1 MSTKTYEPSPEVLE
15 KYADLI
21 VNFGMQSKS
30 GKKLKRGSVVQFTV
44 PEAAKPLYFYLQ
56 RAILKAGH
64 HPIGIYQPS
73 PDDTYNFQQDFF
85 AHANKSQRE
94 FVAKKQIKGLVDQ
107 IDGSIHI
114 LAESNPHA
122 LKNIDSSKIL
132 QRAQAQKPGVSYRR
146 RKIEADKLFWTIAL
160 YGTPAMA
167 KEAGMTLKDYWAQI
181 IKACYLDTP
190 DPVAEWKRINKTVTN
205 TAAKL
210 TKMHIESVHVQGED
224 ADLTIGIGADR
235 TWLAGGGCN
244 IPSFEVFTTPRWQS
258 VNGWIR
264 LNQPHYRYGKKI
276 EGIELW
282 FKNGV
287 VTKSHATVNH
297 DLLKSML
304 KTPGGNKLG
313 EFSLTDGRLSR
324 ITKFMAEI
332 LYDENIGGTYGN
344 THIALGSAYRE
355 CYNGTVNPEWKNADW
370 DALGFNNSVI
380 HSDVISTTNRTV
392 TATLSNSTTRVI
404 YENGQFTI

>member
-1 MSTKTYEPSPEVLE
+1 MAKIYTPPAAILE

-21 VNFGMQSKS
+21 VRFGMQSKT
-30 GKKLKRGSVVQFTV
+30 GKKLPKGSTILFSV

-56 RAILKAGH
+56 RAILKQGH
-64 HPIGIYQPS
+64 NPIGHYLPTS
-73 PDDTYNFQQDFF
+73 DDTYNLQSDFF
-85 AHANKSQRE
+85 AYAS
-94 FVAKKQIKGLVDQ
+94 KKQRQFVPLQKTKGLVDQ
-107 IDGSIHI
+107 IDGTIHI

-122 LKNIDSSKIL
+122 LKLIDAKKIME
-132 QRAQAQKPGVSYRR
+132 RAQAQKPAISYRR
-146 RKIEADKLFWTIAL
+146 DKIEADKLFWTIAL

-167 KEAGMTLKDYWAQI
+167 KEAGMSLKAYWAQI
-181 IKACYLDTP
+181 IKACYLDDP
-190 DPVAEWKRINKTVTN
+190 DPVATWRKINQTVTS

-210 TKMHIESVHVQGED
+210 TKLRINSVHVQGTD
-224 ADLTIGIGADR
+224 ADLTLDIGSDR
-235 TWLAGGGCN
+235 KWLAGGGCN
-244 IPSFEVFTTPRWQS
+244 IPSFEVFTTPVWQS

-282 FKNGV
+282 FKNGI
-287 VTKSHATVNH
+287 VTKSHATKNH
-297 DLLKSML
+297 DLLKNML

-313 EFSLTDGRLSR
+313 EFSLTDGRLSK

-332 LYDENIGGTYGN
+332 LYDENIGGRYGN

-355 CYNGTVNPEWKNADW
+355 CYNEKVNPKWTNEDW
-370 DALGFNNSVI
+370 DARGFNNSVI

-392 TATLSNSTTRVI
+392 TAKLADGSEKII
-404 YENGQFTI
+404 YQDGQFTI